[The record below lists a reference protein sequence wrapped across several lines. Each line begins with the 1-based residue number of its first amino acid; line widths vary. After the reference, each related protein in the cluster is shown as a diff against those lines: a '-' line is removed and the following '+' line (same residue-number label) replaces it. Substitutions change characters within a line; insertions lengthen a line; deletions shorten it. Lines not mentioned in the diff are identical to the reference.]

1 MTEPLFDPEKNTPAK
16 PAPAGPGDRRDGGVY
31 VYDDQIILAVR
42 VALATGRP
50 LLVRGPSGCGKSSLA
65 RHAARVLRW
74 RYYEKV
80 VTSRTQAQDLLWE
93 VDHLRRLQDAQA
105 GSLRGGYQKYIRPG
119 VFWWAFDNRGAAEQ
133 AERSRP
139 DDRAGGALDPNLGDD
154 HERAVVL
161 VDEID
166 KADPDVPNNLL
177 VPVGSLEFQVE
188 ETGEPVKTTRARAP
202 LVVITTND
210 ERELPAAFLRRC
222 VELKLEV
229 PRGDRLLKIAQ
240 EHFPEAKEKDLKDVA
255 DRIEKAVGTES
266 AEPPS
271 PAELLDTIRAVRDLK
286 DQGLEPAWEDLLRIT
301 VWKHGRTAKTPAKTP
316 E

>member
-1 MTEPLFDPEKNTPAK
+1 MSPEPLFDPEKNPPPPLSGTAN
-16 PAPAGPGDRRDGGVY
+16 PGDRRDGGVY
-31 VYDDQIILAVR
+31 VYDDAIVLAVR

-93 VDHLRRLQDAQA
+93 EDHLRRLQDAQA
-105 GSLRGGYQKYIRPG
+105 RKLRGGHERYIRPG
-119 VFWWAFDNRGAAEQ
+119 VLWWAFEPASAARQ
-133 AERSRP
+133 ALRSRP
-139 DDRAGGALDPNLGDD
+139 TGRAAGRLDPNLGDD
-154 HERAVVL
+154 HRRAVVL

-177 VPVGSLEFQVE
+177 VPVGSLQFQVE
-188 ETGEPVKTTRARAP
+188 ETGELVQTARDQAP

-222 VELKLEV
+222 VELKLEA
-229 PRGDRLLKIAQ
+229 PRGERLARIAGR
-240 EHFPEAKEKDLKDVA
+240 HFPEMEEPDLRDKVQ
-255 DRIEKAVGTES
+255 RIEEAAG

-271 PAELLDTIRAVRDLK
+271 PAELIDTLRADRDLRA
-286 DQGLEPAWEDLLRIT
+286 QGLAPAWDDLLRVT
-301 VWKHGRTAKTPAKTP
+301 VWKHGRAAKTT

>member
-1 MTEPLFDPEKNTPAK
+1 MTEPLFDPEKNPPAK
-16 PAPAGPGDRRDGGVY
+16 PDTAGPGDRRDGGVY

-80 VTSRTQAQDLLWE
+80 VTSRAQAQDLLWE

-119 VFWWAFDNRGAAEQ
+119 VFWWAFNSTSAAAQ

-139 DDRAGGALDPNLGDD
+139 DDRPTGTLDPNLGDN

-188 ETGEPVKTTRARAP
+188 ETGEQVKTARALAP

-229 PRGDRLLKIAQ
+229 PRGDRLLKIAC
-240 EHFPEAKEKDLKDVA
+240 EHFSDAKEEDLKGVVK
-255 DRIEKAVGTES
+255 RIENLAGTES
-266 AEPPS
+266 TDPPS
-271 PAELLDTIRAVRDLK
+271 PAELLDTIRAVRELK
-286 DQGLEPAWEDLLRIT
+286 DQGLEPAWDDLLAIT
-301 VWKHGRTAKTPAKTP
+301 VWKHGRKASDKTGA
-316 E
+316 

>member
-1 MTEPLFDPEKNTPAK
+1 MSPAPLFDPENNP
-16 PAPAGPGDRRDGGVY
+16 PPLPAGEKSPGDRRDGGVY
-31 VYDDQIILAVR
+31 VYDGQIVLAVR

-80 VTSRTQAQDLLWE
+80 ITSRTQAQDLLWE

-105 GSLRGGYQKYIRPG
+105 GKLRGGRERYVRPG
-119 VFWWAFDNRGAAEQ
+119 VLWWAFDRASAVRQ
-133 AERSRP
+133 ALRSRTSAKS
-139 DDRAGGALDPNLGDD
+139 RGRLDPSLGDE

-177 VPVGSLEFQVE
+177 VPLGSLQFQVE
-188 ETGEPVKTTRARAP
+188 ETGQVVRTAEDRAP
-202 LVVITTND
+202 LVVVTTND

-229 PRGDRLLKIAQ
+229 PEGERLLEIARR
-240 EHFPEAKEKDLKDVA
+240 HFPEIAETDLKDVA
-255 DRIEKAVGTES
+255 GRVVEVSGDGAS
-266 AEPPS
+266 PS
-271 PAELLDTIRAVRDLK
+271 PAELLDTLRAVEDLREK
-286 DQGLEPAWEDLLRIT
+286 KLLPAWDDLLRVTI
-301 VWKHGRTAKTPAKTP
+301 WKHGRTPKAAG
-316 E
+316 

>member
-1 MTEPLFDPEKNTPAK
+1 M
-16 PAPAGPGDRRDGGVY
+16 
-31 VYDDQIILAVR
+31 R

-74 RYYEKV
+74 RYYERV
-80 VTSRTQAQDLLWE
+80 ITSRTQAQDLLWE

-105 GSLRGGYQKYIRPG
+105 GKLRGGRERYVRPG
-119 VFWWAFDNRGAAEQ
+119 VLWWAFDRDGATRQ
-133 AERSRP
+133 AL
-139 DDRAGGALDPNLGDD
+139 RASTAARTAGRLDPNLGDD
-154 HERAVVL
+154 DPRAVVL

-177 VPVGSLEFQVE
+177 VPLGSLQFQVE
-188 ETGEPVKTTRARAP
+188 ETREVVRTTEDRAP

-222 VELKLEV
+222 VELKLEA
-229 PRGDRLLKIAQ
+229 PQGDRLLSIAR
-240 EHFPEAKEKDLKDVA
+240 EHFPGTPEEELKDVA
-255 DRIEKAVGTES
+255 RRVSEASGDGAD
-266 AEPPS
+266 PPS

-286 DQGLEPAWEDLLRIT
+286 QQGLTPAWNDLLRVT
-301 VWKHGRTAKTPAKTP
+301 VWKHGRAAPGAT